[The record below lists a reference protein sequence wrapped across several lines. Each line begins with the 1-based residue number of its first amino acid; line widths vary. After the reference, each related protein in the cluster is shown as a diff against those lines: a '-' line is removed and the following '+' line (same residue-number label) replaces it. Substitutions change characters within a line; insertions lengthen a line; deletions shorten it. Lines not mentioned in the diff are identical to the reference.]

1 MTSQLNLHEMVTLM
15 PGLNLCCK
23 TVLCVEKILCAVN
36 VEEHLS
42 GVGSRELQTQM
53 SLMSR

>member
-1 MTSQLNLHEMVTLM
+1 MTSQLNLHGMVTLM

-23 TVLCVEKILCAVN
+23 AVLCVEKILCAVN